1 MMFPVSFF
9 CLFGWNGIS
18 VWLTPYITYIG
29 GLDPSASA
37 TVSALYTLTGGV
49 GPIVWGIISDKI
61 GTKRTMQICCLW
73 LCASF
78 ILMQC
83 AQFGMVWVVATQL
96 FMGCAISSVY
106 SLIYKYV
113 AVSSE
118 RGGVA
123 MGNSLSVAGMYLGGS
138 ISSLTVGK
146 IIDAGGGFYN
156 TSGYMAS
163 LYVLAGAMFVAF
175 LLTTLFTR
183 ETNGPRFRRDFSL
196 VSLKSCNLEEKN

>member
-1 MMFPVSFF
+1 
-9 CLFGWNGIS
+9 
-18 VWLTPYITYIG
+18 
-29 GLDPSASA
+29 
-37 TVSALYTLTGGV
+37 
-49 GPIVWGIISDKI
+49 
-61 GTKRTMQICCLW
+61 
-73 LCASF
+73 
-78 ILMQC
+78 
-83 AQFGMVWVVATQL
+83 
-96 FMGCAISSVY
+96 
-106 SLIYKYV
+106 
-113 AVSSE
+113 
-118 RGGVA
+118 